1 MRSFALIS
9 VSLGLHSKKKNG
21 ENSQFGWQ
29 LRLGIILID
38 VFILTFMVWFWF
50 MGEIKLISISTC
62 NLYYLSVTE
71 RNCEIT
77 LVSGLLDPCSTRV
90 YSCINSLSQFFKHP
104 LIDIFLL
111 PLGTP
116 MASLL
121 RGKSSWACAGI
132 LIHMEDARKAQF
144 VNHLQKM
151 YDA

>member
-21 ENSQFGWQ
+21 ENSRFGWQ
-29 LRLGIILID
+29 LRLGIILIG

-71 RNCEIT
+71 RKLERNCEIT
-77 LVSGLLDPCSTRV
+77 LVSGLLDPFSTWV

-121 RGKSSWACAGI
+121 RGKSS
-132 LIHMEDARKAQF
+132 
-144 VNHLQKM
+144 
-151 YDA
+151 